1 MWNVGTSKAKIGGSV
16 MFAEGK
22 QKVSCIAT
30 KCLLLGD

>member
-22 QKVSCIAT
+22 QKGELYSN
-30 KCLLLGD
+30 